1 MQLIP
6 NREIS
11 FGLVLFCVRV
21 VRACLRACMR
31 ACVRVCVRACMRVC
45 VRACVRACVRVVL
58 FVFTSDHIAL
68 LGLILSSPV
77 EEAHALARH
86 VADFVLVFSCP
97 LCVRAFHV

>member
-1 MQLIP
+1 MSMHLTKKHRTVCSHP
-6 NREIS
+6 
-11 FGLVLFCVRV
+11 VTHTYMCVCVCVCRV
-21 VRACLRACMR
+21 CVCVCARARACVRACMR
-31 ACVRVCVRACMRVC
+31 ACVRVA
-45 VRACVRACVRVVL
+45 L

-68 LGLILSSPV
+68 LGLILSSPM